1 MKECQVS
8 KFLQPEPPHL
18 EVGVAH
24 HCYPIHGTQSDA
36 AGAERF
42 RRVVP
47 FESHMTVD
55 FDFHMGAAFQNS
67 DVMRDTRG
75 PGGQAR
81 TFSDQCEAGIL
92 AHTIGDALLLSVA
105 APIGIR
111 IICDC
116 AAVIGRVVGPARW
129 QGEIENVFALF
140 ASRAKEDD
148 GQSIRRPFGAHVEL
162 EQKVFWKYA
171 AIPYHHVGALSSL
184 DRSARGIEGRRRDTQ
199 FPATE
204 LDATPP
210 FCDPLG
216 IFGRL
221 GCATP
226 RAVRQPLDEIFFAG
240 DFLGFGEIV
249 LVDGVQAISRKV
261 ERGLCKRQDW

>member
-1 MKECQVS
+1 LKECQVS
-8 KFLQPEPPHL
+8 NFLQPEPPHF
-18 EVGVAH
+18 EAGVAH

-47 FESHMTVD
+47 FENHMTVD

-67 DVMRDTRG
+67 DVMRDTGG
-75 PGGQAR
+75 PSGQAR

-92 AHTIGDALLLSVA
+92 AQTIGDALRFRVA
-105 APIGIR
+105 APVGIGVIR
-111 IICDC
+111 NC
-116 AAVIGRVVGPARW
+116 AAMIGRVVGPARW

-148 GQSIRRPFGAHVEL
+148 GQSIRRPFGPHVEL
-162 EQKVFWKYA
+162 DQKVFRKYA
-171 AIPYHHVGALSSL
+171 AIPYHHMRTLSGPY
-184 DRSARGIEGRRRDTQ
+184 RCARRIEGRWRHAQ
-199 FPATE
+199 FSAAN

-226 RAVRQPLDEIFFAG
+226 SAVRQPLDEIFFAG
-240 DFLGFGEIV
+240 DFLGFVEIV
-249 LVDGVQAISRKV
+249 LVDGIQVIFRKV
-261 ERGLCKRQDW
+261 ERGLCKRQCW